1 MGTAVLIG
9 QQRLVEKR
17 SNIQL
22 STPIDIMP
30 FRSSLFP
37 SSPLLLLLLFLPL
50 SLSPYTYFSTGRI
63 SEVRRVEQINMLVC
77 VCVCVCYLKV
87 EEFFYILCLSLLFV
101 YRPSF
106 IQISIV
112 CVFQHLHKRCLIFGG
127 NCVNSTSVHQEM
139 ITI

>member
-63 SEVRRVEQINMLVC
+63 SEVRRVEQINMQVC
-77 VCVCVCYLKV
+77 VCVCLLSESRGV
-87 EEFFYILCLSLLFV
+87 FYILCLSLLFV

>member
-63 SEVRRVEQINMLVC
+63 SEVRRAEQINMQGC
-77 VCVCVCYLKV
+77 VCLLSESRGV
-87 EEFFYILCLSLLFV
+87 FFYILCLSLLFV

-112 CVFQHLHKRCLIFGG
+112 CIFQHLHKRCLIFGG